1 MRTCIFFY
9 IFMYVTFSTWFLH
22 HKLTWKHYQE
32 TMSLKLE
39 NYTAISCVCISLH
52 ITPNM
57 KSKLM
62 DGIFIFC

>member
-32 TMSLKLE
+32 TESKIGKLYSNIMCLYFTTYNAKYE
-39 NYTAISCVCISLH
+39 I
-52 ITPNM
+52 
-57 KSKLM
+57 
-62 DGIFIFC
+62 